1 MLTANS
7 WQFSIISILIPPRNT
22 ITLYTNIPTLDIEIQ
37 NQNYVS
43 YFQVSN
49 QYYVLAIFF
58 SLWIRILRGI
68 EFLYIYN
75 HSEEKMQN
83 VNNILL
89 KNRKRK
95 DGKKRY
101 LKKYFAQI
109 KGMRRVDFTMK
120 IRKGKFELDS
130 VFCWQEYTA
139 SVSNLN

>member
-1 MLTANS
+1 
-7 WQFSIISILIPPRNT
+7 
-22 ITLYTNIPTLDIEIQ
+22 
-37 NQNYVS
+37 
-43 YFQVSN
+43 
-49 QYYVLAIFF
+49 
-58 SLWIRILRGI
+58 
-68 EFLYIYN
+68 
-75 HSEEKMQN
+75 MQN